1 MRRTALLLGAAV
13 AISLAAGLA
22 ALAHDVARWPGTL
35 ESSDARYRSDPN
47 DTGLWRPRELA
58 PWRLSRAVLALDDD
72 LSFRRAVQGL
82 RLGRLEGP
90 GVTDPNLSVL
100 RSDAQTRLV
109 QIVQS
114 DGDGK
119 RRSAAANL
127 AGVLALVSLVAE
139 EQDRAVLLGSA
150 IRSFRRAVALDPAN
164 EDAKFNLELSLQRG
178 RELQLSEAAGGRD
191 PAPGGR
197 GSRGAG
203 TGDPGRGY

>member
-1 MRRTALLLGAAV
+1 VRRAVLALCAV
-13 AISLAAGLA
+13 IALALAAGLA
-22 ALAHDVARWPGTL
+22 ALAHDVRSWPGTF
-35 ESSDARYRSDPN
+35 ESSDVRYRSSPN
-47 DTGLWRPRELA
+47 DTDLWRPRELA
-58 PWRLSRAVLALDDD
+58 PWRVSRAVLGLDDD
-72 LSFRRAVQGL
+72 LEYRRAVQGL

-109 QIVQS
+109 QFS
-114 DGDGK
+114 NADGDPR

-139 EQDRAVLLGSA
+139 ERDRALLLGSA
-150 IRSFRRAVALDPAN
+150 VRSFRRAIALDPLN
-164 EDAKFNLELSLQRG
+164 EDAKYNLELSLQRG
-178 RELQLSEAAGGRD
+178 RELQLSESGGGKD

-203 TGDPGRGY
+203 TGDPGSGY